1 MVRLLTSLLY
11 WGSIAVI
18 VVLDIV
24 LWFEGWV
31 LGLLGILGLIVF
43 PVAYAYSVEMSIA
56 PRDFWVNPEF
66 EIVKKKL
73 KYAWTA
79 AMSTIFVP
87 IILYV
92 AIFGA

>member
-1 MVRLLTSLLY
+1 MIRLLTSLLY
-11 WGSIAVI
+11 WGSIAGI
-18 VVLDIV
+18 IALDIFFW
-24 LWFEGWV
+24 LNGWA

-43 PVAYAYSVEMSIA
+43 VVAYAYSVEMSIA

-73 KYAWTA
+73 KYAWGA

-87 IILYV
+87 VISYY